1 VFDGLLIDPLH
12 LLLACLAA
20 GLIAGSA
27 YTARALSPGGA
38 LAAFVL
44 GSIVFGLGGFSWA
57 VVLVVFFVTS
67 SGLSFL
73 FKKRKA
79 GVEADFSKGGR
90 RDAGQVIA
98 NGGVA
103 GAAVL
108 VHVLAPQSALPWVA
122 YCAALAAA
130 TADTWATELGVLSRK
145 QPRLMTTWKVVPA
158 GTSGGI
164 SVVGTA
170 AAALG
175 ALMIVV
181 VGLVFWPSGLG
192 SGYERWILSA
202 IVLLGG
208 LAGSLVDSLLGATLQ
223 AIYWCPTC
231 QKETEKHPQHSC
243 GARTTQ
249 MRGLP
254 WLNNDWVNL
263 ACTGSAAALAGII
276 SLLLI

>member
-1 VFDGLLIDPLH
+1 MGSIEPLH

-20 GLIAGSA
+20 ALVAGAA
-27 YTARALSPGGA
+27 YAARALSASGG

-73 FKKRKA
+73 FKNRKA
-79 GVEADFSKGGR
+79 GVEADFSKSGR

-108 VHVLAPQSALPWVA
+108 VHALAPQSALPWVA
-122 YCAALAAA
+122 FCAALAAA
-130 TADTWATELGVLSRK
+130 NADTWATELGVLSRQ
-145 QPRLMTTWKVVPA
+145 QPRMMTTWKVVAA

-164 SVVGTA
+164 STAGTA

-175 ALMIVV
+175 ATLIAM
-181 VGLVFWPSGLG
+181 VGLMLWPSGLG
-192 SGYERWILSA
+192 FGDSRLLLAGF
-202 IVLLGG
+202 VLLAG

-223 AIYWCPTC
+223 AIYWCPVC
-231 QKETEKHPQHSC
+231 KKETEKHPQHSC
-243 GARTTQ
+243 GTATIQ

-263 ACTGSAAALAGII
+263 ACTGSAAALAVIF
-276 SLLLI
+276 SLLVI

>member
-1 VFDGLLIDPLH
+1 MGSIEPLH

-20 GLIAGSA
+20 ALVAGAA
-27 YTARALSPGGA
+27 YVARALSSSGA

-73 FKKRKA
+73 FKNRKA
-79 GVEADFSKGGR
+79 GVEADFSKSGR

-108 VHVLAPQSALPWVA
+108 VHALAPQSALPWVA
-122 YCAALAAA
+122 FCAALAAA
-130 TADTWATELGVLSRK
+130 NADTWATELGVLSRQ
-145 QPRLMTTWKVVPA
+145 QPRMMTTWKVVAA

-164 SVVGTA
+164 STAGTA

-175 ALMIVV
+175 ATLIAM
-181 VGLVFWPSGLG
+181 VGLILWPSGLG
-192 SGYERWILSA
+192 SGDSRLLLA
-202 IVLLGG
+202 GFVLLAG

-223 AIYWCPTC
+223 AIYWCPAC
-231 QKETEKHPQHSC
+231 KKETEKHPQHSC
-243 GARTTQ
+243 GTATVQ
-249 MRGLP
+249 ERGLP

-263 ACTGSAAALAGII
+263 ACTGSAAVLAVIF
-276 SLLLI
+276 SLLVI

>member
-1 VFDGLLIDPLH
+1 MGSIEPLH

-20 GLIAGSA
+20 ALVAGAA
-27 YTARALSPGGA
+27 YTARALSPSGG

-79 GVEADFSKGGR
+79 GVEADFSKSGR

-108 VHVLAPQSALPWVA
+108 VHALAPQSALPWVA
-122 YCAALAAA
+122 FCAALAAA
-130 TADTWATELGVLSRK
+130 NADTWATELGVLSRR
-145 QPRLMTTWKVVPA
+145 QPRMMTTWKVVAA

-164 SVVGTA
+164 STAGTA

-175 ALMIVV
+175 ATLIAM
-181 VGLVFWPSGLG
+181 VGLFLWPSGLG
-192 SGYERWILSA
+192 SGDSRLLLA
-202 IVLLGG
+202 GFVLLGG
-208 LAGSLVDSLLGATLQ
+208 LVGSLVDSLLGATLQ
-223 AIYWCPTC
+223 AIYWCPVC
-231 QKETEKHPQHSC
+231 KKETEKHPQHSC
-243 GARTTQ
+243 GTATVQ
-249 MRGLP
+249 VRGLP

-263 ACTGSAAALAGII
+263 ACSGSAAALAVIF
-276 SLLLI
+276 SLLVI

>member
-1 VFDGLLIDPLH
+1 MGSIEPLH

-20 GLIAGSA
+20 ALVAGAA
-27 YTARALSPGGA
+27 YTARALSPSGG

-79 GVEADFSKGGR
+79 GVEADFSKSGR

-108 VHVLAPQSALPWVA
+108 VHALAPQSALPWVA
-122 YCAALAAA
+122 FCAALAAA
-130 TADTWATELGVLSRK
+130 NADTWATELGVLSRR
-145 QPRLMTTWKVVPA
+145 QPRMMTTWKVVAA

-164 SVVGTA
+164 STAGTA

-175 ALMIVV
+175 ATLIAM
-181 VGLVFWPSGLG
+181 VGLILWPSGLG
-192 SGYERWILSA
+192 SGDSRLLLA
-202 IVLLGG
+202 GFVLLGG
-208 LAGSLVDSLLGATLQ
+208 LVGSLVDSLLGATLQ
-223 AIYWCPTC
+223 AIYWCPVC
-231 QKETEKHPQHSC
+231 KKETEKHPQHSC
-243 GARTTQ
+243 GTATVQ
-249 MRGLP
+249 VRGLP

-263 ACTGSAAALAGII
+263 ACSGSAAALAVIF
-276 SLLLI
+276 SLLVI

>member
-1 VFDGLLIDPLH
+1 MGSIEPLH

-20 GLIAGSA
+20 ALVAGAA
-27 YTARALSPGGA
+27 YAARALSASGG

-73 FKKRKA
+73 FKNRKA
-79 GVEADFSKGGR
+79 GVEADFSKSGR

-108 VHVLAPQSALPWVA
+108 VHALAPQSALPWVA
-122 YCAALAAA
+122 FCAALAAA
-130 TADTWATELGVLSRK
+130 NADTWATELGVLSRQ
-145 QPRLMTTWKVVPA
+145 QPRMMTTWKVVAA

-164 SVVGTA
+164 STAGTA

-175 ALMIVV
+175 ATLIAM
-181 VGLVFWPSGLG
+181 VGLMLWPSGLG
-192 SGYERWILSA
+192 FGDSRLLLAGF
-202 IVLLGG
+202 VLLAG

-223 AIYWCPTC
+223 AIYWCPVC
-231 QKETEKHPQHSC
+231 KKETEKHPQHSC
-243 GARTTQ
+243 GTATIQ

-263 ACTGSAAALAGII
+263 ACTGSAAVLAVIF
-276 SLLLI
+276 SLLVI